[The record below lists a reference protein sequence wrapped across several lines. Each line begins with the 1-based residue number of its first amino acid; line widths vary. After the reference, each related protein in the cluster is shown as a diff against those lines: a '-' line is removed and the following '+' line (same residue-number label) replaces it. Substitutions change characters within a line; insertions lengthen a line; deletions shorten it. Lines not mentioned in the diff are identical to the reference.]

1 MKLEKLFRICSW
13 LMASGI
19 TLHSG
24 MVLAGQELRLAF
36 SSQLPKE
43 AHDYLLR
50 KGFVEVDSEYI
61 YRP

>member
-13 LMASGI
+13 LTASGI
-19 TLHSG
+19 SLHSG
-24 MVLAGQELRLAF
+24 MVLAGQELRFAF
-36 SSQLPKE
+36 NSQLTRE

-50 KGFVEVDSEYI
+50 KGFVEVDGDYI